1 MTRIALVYFD
11 AGGGHRSAATALQ
24 QVIGQ
29 KGYPWQADL
38 VNLQEILDPLDVIR
52 KLTGIRVQDA
62 YNRMLRNGWT
72 LGSPQLMRAL
82 QALIWAYHR
91 PTVRVLADF
100 WREFQPDLVVSLV
113 PHFNRALCDSL
124 RVARPQTPFVTVLT
138 DFADYPPH
146 FWIERQEQFL
156 VCGSDRAVEQAK
168 KLGHASDKIFPTSGM
183 ILHPRFYGYPV
194 VDRARERE
202 KLGLRPDRATGLVLF
217 GGQGS
222 RTMLEIDRRLGR
234 SGAAVQLIF
243 ICGKNEKLAA
253 ALRSQPPPLPRFVEG
268 FTTEIPYYMQ
278 LADFFIGKPGPG
290 SIAEALA
297 MGLPVIIE
305 RNAWTLPQERYNTE
319 WVREEKVGLVVSNF
333 RQIEGAVAELLRP
346 ESLATFQSN
355 IRRRHNRALFEIP
368 EIFKRI
374 LEGPSGAG
382 TRTFPGPLEPPSFP
396 VRAGFCND
404 SDSICVE
411 MRLK

>member
-24 QVIGQ
+24 QVIRQ

-38 VNLQEILDPLDVIR
+38 VNLQEVLDPLDVIR
-52 KLTGIRVQDA
+52 KLTGLRVQDV

-72 LGSPQLMRAL
+72 LGSTQLMRAL
-82 QALIWAYHR
+82 QVLIWAYHR
-91 PTVRVLADF
+91 PTVRVLADY
-100 WREFQPDLVVSLV
+100 WRGFQPDLVVSLV

-124 RVARPQTPFVTVLT
+124 RVARQQTPFVTVLT

-168 KLGHASDKIFPTSGM
+168 QLGHAPDKIFQTSGM
-183 ILHPRFYGYPV
+183 ILNPRFYGYPI
-194 VDRARERE
+194 VDCARERE
-202 KLGLRPDRATGLVLF
+202 KVSLQPDRATGLVLF
-217 GGQGS
+217 GAQGS
-222 RTMLEIDRRLGR
+222 QAMLEIDRRVGR
-234 SGAAVQLIF
+234 AGSAVQLIF
-243 ICGKNEKLAA
+243 ICGNNEKLVA
-253 ALRSQPPPLPRFVEG
+253 ALRSRPSPLPRFVEG

-297 MGLPVIIE
+297 MGLPVIVE

-319 WVREEKVGLVVSNF
+319 WVREKNVGLVVPNF
-333 RQIEGAVAELLRP
+333 RHVEGAMAELLRP

-368 EIFKRI
+368 EIFARI
-374 LEGPSGAG
+374 LERPSEAGAANKSG
-382 TRTFPGPLEPPSFP
+382 Q
-396 VRAGFCND
+396 
-404 SDSICVE
+404 
-411 MRLK
+411 